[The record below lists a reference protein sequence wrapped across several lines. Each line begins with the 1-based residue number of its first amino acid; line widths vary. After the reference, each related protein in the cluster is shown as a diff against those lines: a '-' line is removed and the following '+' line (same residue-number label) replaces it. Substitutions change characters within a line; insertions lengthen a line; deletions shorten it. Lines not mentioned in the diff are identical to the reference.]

1 MPRETVA
8 LYTALRDGDEAKAS
22 ELMASI
28 GKLARILAASP
39 IAHAMLKEAL
49 RQMGHPIEP
58 TVKDPLPPLTADQK
72 DLVAEVLA
80 DAKLVA

>member
-1 MPRETVA
+1 MPRESVE
-8 LYTALRDGDEAKAS
+8 LYNALRDGDESKAS
-22 ELMASI
+22 ALMASI

-39 IAHAMLKEAL
+39 AAQAPLKEAL
-49 RQMGHPIEP
+49 RQMGHPIET
-58 TVKDPLPPLTADQK
+58 TVKDPLPPLTSEQK